1 MTLRSSKLGGEKC
14 YVETTVCQ
22 NAQPL
27 LCSSELDM
35 GQLFSCAFA
44 KTSCS
49 TSIEAFRSNVESN
62 IIEMAGFLSAGLGTN
77 EPKLLRGSWGWQSE
91 SYTNSV
97 LTGWLIQALKC
108 QSQPHSSLLPN
119 LLHPVAHFFLL
130 FDIPLLS
137 VFLVTFQTQKTK
149 PNPIYDYNKH
159 KTLGL
164 KVC

>member
-1 MTLRSSKLGGEKC
+1 MHSPCFALQSWTWDNSSA
-14 YVETTVCQ
+14 V
-22 NAQPL
+22 PL
-27 LCSSELDM
+27 LRRHAL
-35 GQLFSCAFA
+35 LPL
-44 KTSCS
+44 KLL
-49 TSIEAFRSNVESN
+49 EAMLESN

-164 KVC
+164 KVLLRLCHTTMIK